1 MGRNSEAMMLGGEL
15 YFRTLVE
22 YLTHFA
28 GRFAVPVTAFGPAGA
43 GWDSGRVGQGK
54 RLFTE
59 PGDQVPLT
67 LTGSE
72 TFGTGLVHLSYEPAR

>member
-43 GWDSGRVGQGK
+43 GWDSGR
-54 RLFTE
+54 
-59 PGDQVPLT
+59 
-67 LTGSE
+67 S
-72 TFGTGLVHLSYEPAR
+72 ARASGCSPNLATRFRSP